1 MLSLLQSNS
10 RLFSTVLYSFSLAD
24 ANKKNSEVWWVT
36 LQLPWVWASVKVGMA
51 HARYYEVVKNSLY
64 EPGSKLLSRHRK
76 VKIYRHH
83 FKTWV
88 CLGGREEG
96 VRQISNWNK
105 YPGVSIYCF
114 STF

>member
-1 MLSLLQSNS
+1 M
-10 RLFSTVLYSFSLAD
+10 LYSFSLAD

-64 EPGSKLLSRHRK
+64 EPGSKLLSGHRK

-88 CLGGREEG
+88 LSWRERRRCQTSIKLE
-96 VRQISNWNK
+96 QIPWS
-105 YPGVSIYCF
+105 YYLLL
-114 STF
+114 